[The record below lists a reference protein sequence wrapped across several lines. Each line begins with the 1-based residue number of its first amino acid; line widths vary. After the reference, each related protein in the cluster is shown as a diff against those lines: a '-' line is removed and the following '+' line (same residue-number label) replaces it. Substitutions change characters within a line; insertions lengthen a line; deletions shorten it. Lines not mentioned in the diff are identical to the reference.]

1 MRWLITLLLLVF
13 FQWYSYQALK
23 TAISNRWILYGY
35 VFFTV
40 IIVGNLLFY
49 TLILERNTTNEP
61 RLMYAIGFFLSL
73 LIFQLLV
80 SVILLAEDVF
90 RIPQALYSF
99 LKRVPEQTQF
109 IPSRRKIIS
118 QIALGLA
125 SIPFASLLYGM
136 YRGKYNYKVLSYN
149 LEFEDLPDAFDGFKI
164 TQISDIHSGSFD
176 NQTKVKY
183 GVDLVNQQK
192 SDLVLFTGD
201 LVNNRADEIK
211 PWIKIFNKIK
221 AEFGVFSILGNHDY
235 GDYMRWESPAAK
247 RKNMEDLYDAHNE
260 MGWDLLLNESRF
272 IEKDGDRLAIIGV
285 ENWGSGFKK
294 AGDLNKALNKVS
306 ENDFKILLTHDPSH
320 WEAQVIPH
328 PFKIHLTLCGHT
340 HGMQFGIEI
349 PGIIKWSPA
358 KWRYKQWAGIYSEKN
373 QYLNVNRGFGY
384 LAYPGRVGMWPEVSV
399 ITLSKSKS
407 SI

>member
-176 NQTKVKY
+176 NQTKVQY

-294 AGDLNKALNKVS
+294 AGDLNKALNNVS
-306 ENDFKILLTHDPSH
+306 EKDFKILLTHDPSH

-328 PFKIHLTLCGHT
+328 PFKIHLTLSGHT

-349 PGIIKWSPA
+349 PGIIKWSPVQ
-358 KWRYKQWAGIYSEKN
+358 WVYKYWAGLYTHRGR
-373 QYLNVNRGFGY
+373 YLNVNRGFGV
-384 LAYPGRVGMWPEVSV
+384 LAFPGRVGIWPEITS
-399 ITLSKSKS
+399 ITLKRSV
-407 SI
+407 

>member
-99 LKRVPEQTQF
+99 LMRVPEQTQF

-136 YRGKYNYKVLSYN
+136 YRGKYNYKVLSYK

-260 MGWDLLLNESRF
+260 MGWDLLLNESRY
-272 IEKDGDRLAIIGV
+272 IEKDGERLAIIGV

-306 ENDFKILLTHDPSH
+306 EKDFKILMTHDPSH

-328 PFKIHLTLCGHT
+328 PFKIHLTLSGHT

-349 PGIIKWSPA
+349 PGVIKWSPA
-358 KWRYKQWAGIYSEKN
+358 KWRYKQWAGVYGENK

-399 ITLSKSKS
+399 ITLSKAKS